1 MLDLNE
7 FVVVVIHLFKQTVY
21 RIPQRGNVPSLPQ
34 WESHLRL
41 LPLAAFRRSEEN
53 CAALL
58 PPTERAKVDSNS
70 NFHKPKIKVFDS
82 SVEHP
87 KRFRQADTF
96 VHEGLGEV
104 SKALVIP

>member
-53 CAALL
+53 CAGLTALL
-58 PPTERAKVDSNS
+58 PPTGRASES
-70 NFHKPKIKVFDS
+70 GFEFEFS
-82 SVEHP
+82 
-87 KRFRQADTF
+87 QAKNKS
-96 VHEGLGEV
+96 L
-104 SKALVIP
+104 

>member
-1 MLDLNE
+1 MFDLNE
-7 FVVVVIHLFKQTVY
+7 FVVVAIHLFKQTVY

-58 PPTERAKVDSNS
+58 PPSEGAKVDSNS
-70 NFHKPKIKVFDS
+70 NFHKPKIKVFYS
-82 SVEHP
+82 SFEHP
-87 KRFRQADTF
+87 NRFPA
-96 VHEGLGEV
+96 G
-104 SKALVIP
+104 